1 MADKKQQTPTEKAA
15 EGRDPTVR
23 SLRGASAY
31 PEGTHPPVSPSDA
44 TWGPDRFSYSDLS
57 ADEKPDESTVA
68 QELDSDPVQDDN
80 QAALRESSEQ
90 AAKDAN
96 DAARGSSKK

>member
-1 MADKKQQTPTEKAA
+1 MADKKSPTAKAA
-15 EGRDPTVR
+15 EKVEDPSVK

-31 PEGTHPPVSPSDA
+31 PEGTHPPVPPSQQ
-44 TWGPDRFSYSDLS
+44 TWGPNRFSYSDLS

-80 QAALRESSEQ
+80 QAALRESAEQ